1 MNKVKLSV
9 FVLFIVLAT
18 NVYAQLGIGVK
29 GGLDIN
35 SVTRSN
41 SGRIDET
48 YHAKNGADYGLVLS
62 CQINDFF
69 ALRAN
74 VEMMTR
80 SHTMKRNLNAV
91 KGIYTDYNN
100 KYLTVPVMA
109 DFITKFGDTKIRGH
123 FMIGAY
129 VSYWMSANVSGK
141 TFDVYDDIR
150 PFDEPMEF
158 NEYHNRLVA
167 GVVAGP
173 GLSCELSENIS
184 LELDALL
191 YYDLMS
197 YMKVSK
203 VSADPRY
210 NNTASLTLGV
220 IYKL

>member
-1 MNKVKLSV
+1 M
-9 FVLFIVLAT
+9 LFIALVT
-18 NVYAQLGIGVK
+18 DVNAQLGIGLK
-29 GGLDIN
+29 GGLDFN

-48 YHAKNGADYGLVLS
+48 YHSKNGLDYGLVLS
-62 CQINDFF
+62 YQINEWF
-69 ALRAN
+69 AMRAN
-74 VEMMTR
+74 VEMLSR

-100 KYLTVPVMA
+100 QYLTVPVMA
-109 DFITKFGDTKIRGH
+109 DFTFGGTKVRGH
-123 FMIGAY
+123 FIMGGY
-129 VSYWMSANVSGK
+129 VSYWMSANVSGN
-141 TFDVYDDIR
+141 TFDIYDDII
-150 PFDEPMEF
+150 PFDEKMEF
-158 NEYHNRLVA
+158 NEYHNRVVA

-173 GLSCELSENIS
+173 GLSCDLSDNIT

-197 YMKVSK
+197 YMKISK
-203 VSADPRY
+203 VSPDPRY

>member
-1 MNKVKLSV
+1 MNKVKLFILV
-9 FVLFIVLAT
+9 FFVALVTSA
-18 NVYAQLGIGVK
+18 NAQLGIGLK
-29 GGLDIN
+29 GGLDFN

-48 YHAKNGADYGLVLS
+48 YHAKNGLDYGLVLS
-62 CQINDFF
+62 YQVNEWF
-69 ALRAN
+69 AMRAN
-74 VEMMTR
+74 VEMLSR

-91 KGIYTDYNN
+91 KDIYTDYNN

-109 DFITKFGDTKIRGH
+109 DFTFGGTKVRGH
-123 FMIGAY
+123 FMMGGY

-141 TFDVYDDIR
+141 TIGIYGDAI
-150 PFDEPMEF
+150 PFDEKMEF

-167 GVVAGP
+167 GLVAGP
-173 GLSCELSENIS
+173 GLSFDLSDNIS
-184 LELDALL
+184 LEFDALL

-197 YMKVSK
+197 YMTISK
-203 VSADPRY
+203 VSPYPRY

>member
-1 MNKVKLSV
+1 MNKVKSFILV
-9 FVLFIVLAT
+9 FFVALAI
-18 NVYAQLGIGVK
+18 NANAQLGIGLK
-29 GGLDIN
+29 GGLDFN

-41 SGRIDET
+41 AGRVDET
-48 YHAKNGADYGLVLS
+48 YHSKNGLDLGLVLS
-62 CQINDFF
+62 YQVNEWF
-69 ALRAN
+69 AMRAN
-74 VEMMTR
+74 VEMMSR

-100 KYLTVPVMA
+100 QYLTVPVMA
-109 DFITKFGDTKIRGH
+109 DFTFGGTKVRGH
-123 FMIGAY
+123 FIMGGY
-129 VSYWMSANVSGK
+129 VSYWMKANVSGN
-141 TFDVYDDIR
+141 TFDIYDKVR
-150 PFDEPMEF
+150 PFDETMEF

-173 GLSCELSENIS
+173 GLSCELSDKIS

-191 YYDLMS
+191 YYDLVS
-197 YMKVSK
+197 YMKINK

>member
-1 MNKVKLSV
+1 MNKTKL
-9 FVLFIVLAT
+9 LILLIFIVLT
-18 NVYAQLGIGVK
+18 TSVKAQFGIGLK
-29 GGLDIN
+29 GGLDFN

-48 YHAKNGADYGLVLS
+48 YHAKNGADYGLILS
-62 CQINDFF
+62 YQINEWF

-74 VEMMTR
+74 VEMLSR

-91 KGIYTDYNN
+91 KGLYTDYNN
-100 KYLTVPVMA
+100 QYLTVPVMA
-109 DFITKFGDTKIRGH
+109 DFTFGGTKVRGH
-123 FMIGAY
+123 FLMGGY
-129 VSYWMSANVSGK
+129 VSYWMMANVSGNTIDLYNK
-141 TFDVYDDIR
+141 IR
-150 PFDEPMEF
+150 PFDEKMEF
-158 NEYHNRLVA
+158 NEYHNRFVA
-167 GVVAGP
+167 GLVAGP
-173 GLSCELSENIS
+173 GLSVDLSDNIS

-203 VSADPRY
+203 VSLDPRY

>member
-1 MNKVKLSV
+1 MNKVKL
-9 FVLFIVLAT
+9 FILMLFIALVT
-18 NVYAQLGIGVK
+18 DVNAQLGIGLK
-29 GGLDIN
+29 GGLDFN

-48 YHAKNGADYGLVLS
+48 YHSKNGLDYGLVLS
-62 CQINDFF
+62 YQINEWF
-69 ALRAN
+69 AMRAN
-74 VEMMTR
+74 VEMLSR

-100 KYLTVPVMA
+100 QYLTVPVMA
-109 DFITKFGDTKIRGH
+109 DFTFGGTKVRGH
-123 FMIGAY
+123 FIMGGY
-129 VSYWMSANVSGK
+129 VSYWMSANVSGN
-141 TFDVYDDIR
+141 TFDIYDDII
-150 PFDEPMEF
+150 PFDEKMEF
-158 NEYHNRLVA
+158 NEYHNRVVA

-173 GLSCELSENIS
+173 GLSCDLSDNIT

-197 YMKVSK
+197 YMKISK
-203 VSADPRY
+203 VSPDPRY